1 MNDWNNFFKR
11 YHKILLLL
19 CIIIFIILSSI
30 HLNDKFLADEVDFI
44 EAGDAFAKTG
54 RPVYYQNEL
63 NPANN
68 GTWHPPLYV
77 GMLGFTFYSAD
88 IGEVQARALTM
99 IFTAMTIL
107 FVFLISLELFRK
119 RENKYTIALMG
130 SYIFALNPLTIQGG
144 LLIDIDTGVLLF
156 AMTAFLWIFL
166 KIKDRIKLL
175 NLLLLGLLFALLIW
189 IKFGTPPTLLFGI
202 FLFYALNRKFKKAV
216 LIPIVIALVSI
227 AVFYLSWWLVA
238 NARDLPFL
246 MPFTHNS
253 GTLSTMGFSSFEI
266 SYVLFVLIG
275 RLKIITFWLTP
286 FLMGLI
292 LLAVW
297 KQWRHFRH
305 AKQLEDLD
313 LLAIIS
319 IIIFIEYTLIVSIA
333 YYFPKYYVPLLPFV
347 SILAA
352 YYICQHSF
360 FPRVSDG
367 RTGNPHKKSVTDM
380 KNKNKKIITEQN
392 NRQKNISNNN
402 SLYIYLFLI
411 VIGFILMVFMLGDPN
426 LSRNNL
432 RETIWAAGVYIG
444 IFIVIMLLLKISWKF
459 LLKTNIPWRNVI
471 VTSMVLGLATNCIYI
486 DLVQVNADYSVRYY
500 YGERG
505 IDDVVDYI
513 KSNTNGSSIII
524 APKDVAFYTE
534 LRYYD
539 SFGEWIDDPAVM
551 NATIDEQQIAFL
563 ILRYEDAYG
572 LDSLSSETKTLIENK
587 FDKVEKEGFYDFAV
601 FERKW

>member
-1 MNDWNNFFKR
+1 
-11 YHKILLLL
+11 
-19 CIIIFIILSSI
+19 
-30 HLNDKFLADEVDFI
+30 
-44 EAGDAFAKTG
+44 
-54 RPVYYQNEL
+54 
-63 NPANN
+63 
-68 GTWHPPLYV
+68 
-77 GMLGFTFYSAD
+77 
-88 IGEVQARALTM
+88 
-99 IFTAMTIL
+99 
-107 FVFLISLELFRK
+107 
-119 RENKYTIALMG
+119 
-130 SYIFALNPLTIQGG
+130 
-144 LLIDIDTGVLLF
+144 
-156 AMTAFLWIFL
+156 
-166 KIKDRIKLL
+166 
-175 NLLLLGLLFALLIW
+175 
-189 IKFGTPPTLLFGI
+189 
-202 FLFYALNRKFKKAV
+202 
-216 LIPIVIALVSI
+216 
-227 AVFYLSWWLVA
+227 
-238 NARDLPFL
+238 
-246 MPFTHNS
+246 
-253 GTLSTMGFSSFEI
+253 
-266 SYVLFVLIG
+266 
-275 RLKIITFWLTP
+275 
-286 FLMGLI
+286 
-292 LLAVW
+292 
-297 KQWRHFRH
+297 
-305 AKQLEDLD
+305 
-313 LLAIIS
+313 
-319 IIIFIEYTLIVSIA
+319 
-333 YYFPKYYVPLLPFV
+333 
-347 SILAA
+347 
-352 YYICQHSF
+352 
-360 FPRVSDG
+360 
-367 RTGNPHKKSVTDM
+367 M